1 MSVAGLL
8 TIIGGSESMKIRKLI
23 EERRQGERA
32 AVSERAD
39 PSDADLLAALDRLDG
54 AEFSSTAFVTEDE
67 TVMAIGGGGD
77 GGYVV
82 SITLDDDA
90 RIYTLVDRSKSE
102 DHDQNVVVGGQ
113 SGSYQQYQCV
123 CRELAKAAILYFQQQ
138 GAPSPDLQWVSE

>member
-1 MSVAGLL
+1 
-8 TIIGGSESMKIRKLI
+8 MKIRKLI
-23 EERRQGERA
+23 EERRQGDRA
-32 AVSERAD
+32 ALRERVN
-39 PSDADLLAALDRLDG
+39 PSDVDLLAALDRLDG

-67 TVMAIGGGGD
+67 TVMAVGGGD

-102 DHDQNVVVGGQ
+102 DHDQDLVVGGQ

-123 CRELAKAAILYFQQQ
+123 CRELAKEAILYFQQQ
-138 GAPSPDLQWVSE
+138 GAPSPKLQWVSE

>member
-1 MSVAGLL
+1 MSTAGLL

-23 EERRQGERA
+23 EERRQGDRA
-32 AVSERAD
+32 ALRERVN
-39 PSDADLLAALDRLDG
+39 PSDVDLLAALDRLDG

-67 TVMAIGGGGD
+67 TVMAVGGGD

-102 DHDQNVVVGGQ
+102 DHDQDLVVGGQ

-123 CRELAKAAILYFQQQ
+123 CRELAKEAILYFQQQ
-138 GAPSPDLQWVSE
+138 GAPSPKLQWVSE

>member
-1 MSVAGLL
+1 
-8 TIIGGSESMKIRKLI
+8 MKIRKLI
-23 EERRQGERA
+23 EERRQGDRA
-32 AVSERAD
+32 ALRERVNPSEV
-39 PSDADLLAALDRLDG
+39 DLLAALDRLDG

-67 TVMAIGGGGD
+67 TVMAVGGGD

-102 DHDQNVVVGGQ
+102 DHDQDLVVGGQ

-123 CRELAKAAILYFQQQ
+123 GRELAQEAILYFQQQ
-138 GAPSPDLQWVSE
+138 GAPSPKLQWVSE

>member
-1 MSVAGLL
+1 
-8 TIIGGSESMKIRKLI
+8 MKIRKLI
-23 EERRQGERA
+23 EERRQGDRA
-32 AVSERAD
+32 ALRERVN
-39 PSDADLLAALDRLDG
+39 PSDLDLLAALDRLDG

-67 TVMAIGGGGD
+67 TVLAVGGGD

-102 DHDQNVVVGGQ
+102 DHDQDLVVGGQ

-123 CRELAKAAILYFQQQ
+123 CRELAKEAILYFQQQ
-138 GAPSPDLQWVSE
+138 GAPSPKLQWVSE

>member
-1 MSVAGLL
+1 MSAAGLL

-23 EERRQGERA
+23 EERRQGDRA
-32 AVSERAD
+32 ALRERVN
-39 PSDADLLAALDRLDG
+39 PSDLDLLAALDRLDG

-67 TVMAIGGGGD
+67 TVLAVGGGD

-102 DHDQNVVVGGQ
+102 DHDQDLVVGGQ

-123 CRELAKAAILYFQQQ
+123 CRELAKEAILYFQQQ
-138 GAPSPDLQWVSE
+138 GAPSPKLQWVSE

>member
-1 MSVAGLL
+1 
-8 TIIGGSESMKIRKLI
+8 MKIRKLF
-23 EERRQGERA
+23 EERRQGDRA
-32 AVSERAD
+32 ALRERVN
-39 PSDADLLAALDRLDG
+39 PSDVDLLAALDRLDG

-67 TVMAIGGGGD
+67 TVMAVGGGD

-102 DHDQNVVVGGQ
+102 DHDQDLVVGGQ

-123 CRELAKAAILYFQQQ
+123 CRELAKEAILYFQQQ
-138 GAPSPDLQWVSE
+138 GAPSPKLQWVSE